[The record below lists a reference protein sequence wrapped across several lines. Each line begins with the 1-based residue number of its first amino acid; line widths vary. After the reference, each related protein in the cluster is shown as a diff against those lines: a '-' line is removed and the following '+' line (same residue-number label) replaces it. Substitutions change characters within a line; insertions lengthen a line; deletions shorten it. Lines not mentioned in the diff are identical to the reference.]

1 MSETIQR
8 ETFQIRVYRRE
19 QAVYHIQMEY
29 PRTVKNDNP
38 TVQKVSDLL
47 ENLEQ
52 KYSHLKIRSEYF
64 ESRPDKDGTAC
75 GIHATV
81 QPVDADHA
89 TDSLEAVVLALHD
102 ITYMWQSGQIGP
114 MGICNDISMIAPFL
128 SYLQIKHRETDT
140 YRTLFHMVEAV
151 SLLNLQD
158 AQRHRDEHPVVDEN
172 GAVM

>member
-8 ETFQIRVYRRE
+8 ETFQVRVYRQK

-29 PRTVKNDNP
+29 PRTVKND
-38 TVQKVSDLL
+38 
-47 ENLEQ
+47 LEQ

-64 ESRPDKDGTAC
+64 ESRPDKDGATC

-89 TDSLEAVVLALHD
+89 TDSLEAAVLALHD
-102 ITYMWQSGQIGP
+102 ITHMWQSGQIGP

-140 YRTLFHMVEAV
+140 YRTLFRMVEAV

-158 AQRHRDEHPVVDEN
+158 AQRHRDKHPVVDEN